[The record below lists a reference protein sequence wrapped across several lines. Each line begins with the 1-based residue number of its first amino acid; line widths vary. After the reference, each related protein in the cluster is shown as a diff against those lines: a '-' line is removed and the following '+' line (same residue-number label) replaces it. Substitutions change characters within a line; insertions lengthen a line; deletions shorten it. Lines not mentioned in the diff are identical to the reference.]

1 MAEAEEEAREKIMKR
16 FEKIGLTLMN
26 RTRGSADFHGD
37 PIASVLGD
45 PYKRALAAQI
55 LGQAYVIAY
64 NFVLANKDAVERVA
78 EKLVDQRRALRR
90 RAARPT
96 RRTEPDAAESR
107 LHEGRDVAEDV
118 SGAPEP
124 EPDSEPESTESAP
137 QLPATSTVVDAEP
150 ARPVGGV
157 TVRSRADRA
166 RHSAYRSRFVLFYF
180 GLAIVAGSAVG
191 AFVVVL
197 SRPHAKP
204 PPPWS
209 TFVPS
214 GSDDARVKQIASHV
228 GKEYKLP
235 SGERLVAV
243 LSGHP
248 TQTVLTSASTAAQ
261 VSVVAV
267 AVRPDTWPARTRRA
281 TSSSCPA
288 PPRSSTRSAAS
299 GTNCTITKGKP
310 STQRH
315 ALLRREAIELALY
328 TFKYVP
334 ATKAVVAFLPPPP
347 GVSSS
352 GQPNSATSVF
362 LDRKACSRTALSSS
376 AEDAGPRDA
385 DDRTDVE
392 T

>member
-1 MAEAEEEAREKIMKR
+1 
-16 FEKIGLTLMN
+16 
-26 RTRGSADFHGD
+26 
-37 PIASVLGD
+37 
-45 PYKRALAAQI
+45 
-55 LGQAYVIAY
+55 
-64 NFVLANKDAVERVA
+64 
-78 EKLVDQRRALRR
+78 
-90 RAARPT
+90 
-96 RRTEPDAAESR
+96 
-107 LHEGRDVAEDV
+107 VAEDV
-118 SGAPEP
+118 SGASEPEP
-124 EPDSEPESTESAP
+124 ESEPESTESAP

-157 TVRSRADRA
+157 TVHSRADRA
-166 RHSAYRSRFVLFYF
+166 RHSAYRFRFVLFYF

-228 GKEYKLP
+228 GREYKLP

-248 TQTVLTSASTAAQ
+248 TQTVLTSESTAAQ
-261 VSVVAV
+261 VSVAAV
-267 AVRPDTWPARTRRA
+267 AVRPDT
-281 TSSSCPA
+281 
-288 PPRSSTRSAAS
+288 SAGTHEEGDIRLVRGADTILYTLCGL
-299 GTNCTITKGKP
+299 GTNCTIAKGKP

-334 ATKAVVAFLPPPP
+334 ETKAVVAFLPPPP

-362 LDRKACSRTALSSS
+362 LDRKALREQLSHPLPRTLAPETPTIGRMSKHELSTVNQLTLKRLYSIQYTS
-376 AEDAGPRDA
+376 APDLSPILVLSPL
-385 DDRTDVE
+385 TSQ
-392 T
+392 